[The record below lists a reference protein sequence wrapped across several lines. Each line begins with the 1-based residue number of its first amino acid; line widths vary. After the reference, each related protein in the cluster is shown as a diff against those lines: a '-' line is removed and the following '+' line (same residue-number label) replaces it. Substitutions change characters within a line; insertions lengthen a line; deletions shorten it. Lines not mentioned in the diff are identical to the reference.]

1 MLFADAIKTE
11 DYVGFLSKII
21 ERNSLYYMADDVIF
35 FCDNAKIHLTEYVFS
50 NIFNSYSFIFNAPYT
65 PAFNIIEEI
74 FSKWKG
80 FLKNKVP
87 KSFKELLSA
96 IN

>member
-35 FCDNAKIHLTEYVFS
+35 FCDNAKIQR
-50 NIFNSYSFIFNAPYT
+50 FI
-65 PAFNIIEEI
+65 
-74 FSKWKG
+74 
-80 FLKNKVP
+80 
-87 KSFKELLSA
+87 
-96 IN
+96 